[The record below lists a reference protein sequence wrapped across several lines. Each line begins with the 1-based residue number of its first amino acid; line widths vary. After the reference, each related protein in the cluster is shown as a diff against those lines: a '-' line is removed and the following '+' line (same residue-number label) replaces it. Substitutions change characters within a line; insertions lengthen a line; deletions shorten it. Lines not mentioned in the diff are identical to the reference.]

1 MAMGGAPSWMQ
12 VGFENG
18 NLELARCFALSLLD
32 GKPHTR
38 ITLSECYYSPP
49 VRSERKEVSEMWIDL
64 LWSRIE
70 GFSSRDWCHAA
81 GSRKSFVGF
90 VYGFWGKDI

>member
-1 MAMGGAPSWMQ
+1 MK
-12 VGFENG
+12 VGFENS
-18 NLELARCFALSLLD
+18 NLELARCFALSLLN

-38 ITLSECYYSPP
+38 ITLSECYYAMPI
-49 VRSERKEVSEMWIDL
+49 VGGERMELSEIWIDI

-70 GFSSRDWCHAA
+70 CLSSRDWRHAA
-81 GSRKSFVGF
+81 GGNKSFVGF